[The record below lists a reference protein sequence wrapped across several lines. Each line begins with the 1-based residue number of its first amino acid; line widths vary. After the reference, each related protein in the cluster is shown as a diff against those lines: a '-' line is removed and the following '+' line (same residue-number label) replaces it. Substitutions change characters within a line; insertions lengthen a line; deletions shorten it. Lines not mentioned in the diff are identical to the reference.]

1 MRGGG
6 LGSSGRGADGACGRI
21 GRVMQMFRQISL
33 PIRLAALWNA
43 PAAPLLLLLLALS
56 AVFVFGHPDRERFYR
71 GNGPSDGQSSANLML
86 AANMSPEHNFLGF
99 RRLTLDEDG
108 EVTYVPYNRFPPAGY
123 ALIKLVIL
131 PFGEDIAAQIYA
143 ARVFMLIAFA
153 ATALLAYLSLRRLT
167 SHRWIAFSAALLTFS
182 STYWLYTSDMIAQEL
197 GLDLF
202 GMMLAFHGMVV
213 FEQEGRFRQLAV
225 KACVGM
231 LLGWHIYGLLL
242 AFVALGLIKTTGGG
256 GGRYAQMAAGGGGLR
271 EISNTARLTVA
282 RMVRSRYMA
291 LGVIT
296 LLFGIATMSFNLGN
310 EYLAL
315 RGDTPLAELPTSQSI
330 LKRGGLNA
338 EFNAANARNLAWGR
352 FLQRQFHR
360 IGGLSLPYALPGY
373 MGGAVGWPEGSFMRR
388 NAGVAAMGVLATCA
402 CFVGLAFSRE
412 RLLFG
417 ALALSGFLWAFP
429 MRFHTYIHAF
439 EAVSYTGVPLVL
451 FALALLGARRLGGER
466 AIALI
471 AAFALTAFA
480 LSAYRMAEFGYDAK
494 GAMFHEAITADF
506 ETIRRIT
513 DGKVVFVPAPAYSN
527 HEFSGSY
534 RTTDYYLSGSVILY
548 YSEGDRRGLADF
560 VLTRERL
567 GGVEPL
573 TPNNRLR
580 FLYERGAYDRAQM
593 AALRQSFGE
602 AGRTPVARGE
612 FDLHL
617 SDSAL
622 HYFKEPCAAAD
633 TADRF
638 FLHIFPADAAD
649 LPDGRRRHGF
659 VNADFYFSEHGLA
672 LGGVCL
678 AAVELPDY
686 GIERIRTGQ
695 YVSGAGE
702 TWRAEFEVGG

>member
-1 MRGGG
+1 
-6 LGSSGRGADGACGRI
+6 
-21 GRVMQMFRQISL
+21 MQMFRETSL
-33 PIRLAALWNA
+33 PVRIAGLWNA

-71 GNGPSDGQSSANLML
+71 GAGPSDGQSSANLML

-99 RRLTLDEDG
+99 RRLTLGEDG

-143 ARVFMLIAFA
+143 ARVLMLLAFA
-153 ATALLAYLSLRRLT
+153 ATAVLAYLSLRRLT
-167 SHRWIAFSAALLTFS
+167 SHRWIAFSASLLTFS
-182 STYWLYTSDMIAQEL
+182 STYWLYNSDMIAQEL

-202 GMMLAFHGMVV
+202 GMMLAFHGMVAL
-213 FEQEGRFRQLAV
+213 EQEGRFRQLAL

-242 AFVALGLIKTTGGG
+242 AFVALGLIKTGARAHTEGW
-256 GGRYAQMAAGGGGLR
+256 RQSAGARAIARLA
-271 EISNTARLTVA
+271 EAARLTAA
-282 RMVRSRYMA
+282 RMVHSRYMA

-296 LLFGIATMSFNLGN
+296 LLFGIATMSFNLGS

-315 RGDTPLAELPTSQSI
+315 RGETPLAELPTAQSM
-330 LKRGGLNA
+330 LRRVGLDA
-338 EFNAANARNLAWGR
+338 EYRVANARNLAWGR

-360 IGGLSLPYALPGY
+360 IGGLSLPYALSEYTGDV
-373 MGGAVGWPEGSFMRR
+373 VGWPEGSFMRR
-388 NAGVAAMGVLATCA
+388 NAGVAAMGVLATA
-402 CFVGLAFSRE
+402 VCFVGLAFSRE

-429 MRFHTYIHAF
+429 MRLHTYIHGF

-466 AIALI
+466 ALALI
-471 AAFALTAFA
+471 AAFALTAFVF
-480 LSAYRMAEFGYDAK
+480 SAYRMADVGYDAK
-494 GAMFHEAITADF
+494 GAIFHEAITADF

-527 HEFSGSY
+527 QEFSGAY

-548 YSEGDRRGLADF
+548 YAEGNRRGLADF
-560 VLTRERL
+560 VLTRERID
-567 GGVEPL
+567 GVEPL
-573 TPNNRLR
+573 TPNNTLA
-580 FLYERGAYDRAQM
+580 FLYERAAYDKAQM
-593 AALRQSFGE
+593 AELRQSFGDAAE
-602 AGRTPVARGE
+602 RTPVASAE

-638 FLHIFPADAAD
+638 FLHILPPDAAD
-649 LPDGRRRHGF
+649 LPDGRREYGF
-659 VNADFYFSEHGLA
+659 VNADFYFSEHGLE
-672 LGGVCL
+672 LDGVCL
-678 AAVELPDY
+678 AAVELPDHD
-686 GIERIRTGQ
+686 IERIRTGQ

>member
-1 MRGGG
+1 
-6 LGSSGRGADGACGRI
+6 
-21 GRVMQMFRQISL
+21 MFRQISL
-33 PIRLAALWNA
+33 PVRIAGLWNA
-43 PAAPLLLLLLALS
+43 PAAPLLLLLLTLS
-56 AVFVFGHPDRERFYR
+56 AVFVFGHPDRDRFYR
-71 GNGPSDGQSSANLML
+71 GGDGPSDGQSSANLML

-131 PFGEDIAAQIYA
+131 PFDEDIAAQIYA
-143 ARVFMLIAFA
+143 ARVFMLVAFA

-167 SHRWIAFSAALLTFS
+167 SHRWIAFSASLLTFS
-182 STYWLYTSDMIAQEL
+182 STYWLYNSDMIAQEL

-202 GMMLAFHGMVV
+202 GMMLAFHGMTV
-213 FEQEGRFRQLAV
+213 FEKEGRFRQLAL
-225 KACVGM
+225 KAYVGM

-242 AFVALGLIKTTGGG
+242 AFVALGLIKTGARAHSE
-256 GGRYAQMAAGGGGLR
+256 GGRRAAGAGAIARLA
-271 EISNTARLTVA
+271 EAARLTAA

-291 LGVIT
+291 LGLIT
-296 LLFGIATMSFNLGN
+296 LLFGIATMSFNLGS

-315 RGDTPLAELPTSQSI
+315 RGETRLAELPTAQSM
-330 LKRGGLNA
+330 LRRVGLDA
-338 EFNAANARNLAWGR
+338 EYRVANARNLAWGR

-360 IGGLSLPYALPGY
+360 IGGLSLPYALADY
-373 MGGAVGWPEGSFMRR
+373 TGGVVGWPEGSFMRR
-388 NAGVAAMGVLATCA
+388 NAGVAAIGVLAMCA

-429 MRFHTYIHAF
+429 MRLHTYIHGF

-466 AIALI
+466 ALALI
-471 AAFALTAFA
+471 AVFALTAFVV
-480 LSAYRMAEFGYDAK
+480 SSYRMAEFGYDAK
-494 GAMFHEAITADF
+494 GAAFHEAITADF

-513 DGKVVFVPAPAYSN
+513 DGKVVFVPAPSYSN
-527 HEFSGSY
+527 QEFSGAY

-548 YSEGDRRGLADF
+548 YAEGGRRGFADF
-560 VLTRERL
+560 VLTRERMD
-567 GGVEPL
+567 GIETL
-573 TPNNRLR
+573 TPNNTLA
-580 FLYERGAYDRAQM
+580 FLYEREAYDKAQM
-593 AALRQSFGE
+593 AELRESLGDV
-602 AGRTPVARGE
+602 AGRPPVARGE

-617 SDSAL
+617 SDNTL
-622 HYFKEPCAAAD
+622 HYSKEPCAAAD

-638 FLHIFPADAAD
+638 FLHIIPADAAD
-649 LPDGRRRHGF
+649 LPGNRRQHGF
-659 VNADFYFSEHGLA
+659 ANADFYFSQYGLA
-672 LGGVCL
+672 LDGVCL
-678 AAVELPDY
+678 AAVELPEY
-686 GIERIRTGQ
+686 GIERLRTGQ